1 MLATSRIGKY
11 VDNIDL
17 NSHNGNQGEGMRII
31 SRATLREFWENPKYS
46 DAEQPLKA
54 WFDEVKHEVWKS
66 TQDIKSKY
74 RNASFIANNRVIFN
88 IHGNKYRLI
97 VAVRYDISIVFIKFI
112 GTHKQYDEIDASTI

>member
-1 MLATSRIGKY
+1 MK
-11 VDNIDL
+11 
-17 NSHNGNQGEGMRII
+17 II

-54 WFDEVKHEVWKS
+54 WFDEVKHGVWKS
-66 TQDIKSKY
+66 PQDIKSKY
-74 RNASFIANNRVIFN
+74 RNTSFIANNRVIFN

-97 VAVRYDISIVFIKFI
+97 IAVRYDISIVFIKFI